1 MSENYFIDS
10 SYEYVKPED
19 FISDDAGNNLMLGT
33 DKKLMVR
40 TIQGSNNGSAKSI
53 SITLDNVKSGDE
65 IIIPKVF
72 DRDYSS
78 TGVISMWEYKQGTT
92 ETTSLLNYNEPS
104 KFIENEL
111 IEFTDTGAKLK
122 TDYIIEM
129 HFEKQLGDYKIY
141 SAIIDLDNFKNFGVI

>member
-19 FISDDAGNNLMLGT
+19 FISDDTGNNIILGT

-40 TIQGSNNGSAKSI
+40 TIQGSDNGSAKSI

-65 IIIPKVF
+65 IVIPKVF
-72 DRDYSS
+72 DKDYSS
-78 TGVISMWEYKQGTT
+78 SGVISMWEYKQGTT
-92 ETTSLLNYNEPS
+92 ETTSLLNYNEPD

-111 IEFTDTGAKLK
+111 IEFTDTGARLK
-122 TDYIIEM
+122 SDYIVEM
-129 HFEKQLGDYKIY
+129 NFEKPLEEYKIH
-141 SAIIDLDNFKNFGVI
+141 SATIDLDTFKSFGVI